1 MNINLNLLLLE
12 MSVGL
17 FNLFTI
23 FEAVGKSSIL
33 TQFTENKFIDSYEM
47 TVGVEFLAKSIEIE
61 NNKINL

>member
-1 MNINLNLLLLE
+1 